1 MEFCPSPAAELGLV
15 RGLMD
20 TVDCNVRNLVEGGY
34 GALTGPNAEFSAII
48 TGMLTIYIAVL
59 GYQLLFGR
67 GARIADLPLIGLKIG
82 VILAMVTNWSAFHT
96 AVYGL
101 LFDGPHY
108 LANQILAGLRPAKSA
123 LASDVLAGL
132 QVAFDQL
139 TASAQLYADQ
149 AGPNARLLQGGPAFA
164 SFALWSAGVGLL
176 VSTLGVLLVAKIV
189 LGFLLAAAPVFIA
202 LFLFEATR
210 GLFVGWLRAALG
222 VALAPLAAT
231 VFLAIMLVML
241 EPLLIEL
248 ARLREQGLFAMQP
261 VLSATFLV
269 LVFVLVFLQILNLG
283 SRIAAGFQLA
293 PPRAGLPRRDIE
305 AVSSAVATAPAI
317 SRAAATAA
325 AVRELER
332 REERSLIA
340 TDRRA
345 IVAIR
350 DAEPARTGLDLV
362 AQRDQ
367 SAEQS
372 RRARDAGRDA
382 NLTRGER

>member
-1 MEFCPSPAAELGLV
+1 
-15 RGLMD
+15 
-20 TVDCNVRNLVEGGY
+20 
-34 GALTGPNAEFSAII
+34 
-48 TGMLTIYIAVL
+48 
-59 GYQLLFGR
+59 
-67 GARIADLPLIGLKIG
+67 
-82 VILAMVTNWSAFHT
+82 
-96 AVYGL
+96 
-101 LFDGPHY
+101 
-108 LANQILAGLRPAKSA
+108 
-123 LASDVLAGL
+123 
-132 QVAFDQL
+132 
-139 TASAQLYADQ
+139 
-149 AGPNARLLQGGPAFA
+149 
-164 SFALWSAGVGLL
+164 
-176 VSTLGVLLVAKIV
+176 
-189 LGFLLAAAPVFIA
+189 VFIA